1 MKKCQCAIESSDVN
15 ETWSYTSLHTLYKSG
30 YILMKTRREAFIL
43 TAYRKNQ
50 NLQMCDFT
58 RVWEDW
64 HPIGILLAS

>member
-1 MKKCQCAIESSDVN
+1 MKI
-15 ETWSYTSLHTLYKSG
+15 
-30 YILMKTRREAFIL
+30 RREAFIL